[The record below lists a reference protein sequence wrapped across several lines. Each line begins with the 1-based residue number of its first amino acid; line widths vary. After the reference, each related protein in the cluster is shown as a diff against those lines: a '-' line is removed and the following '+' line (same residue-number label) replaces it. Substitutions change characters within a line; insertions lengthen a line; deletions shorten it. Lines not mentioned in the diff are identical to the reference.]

1 MNFASVATIISNT
14 LFLLFVAGIPLYAFV
29 RKVKVY
35 ESFITGAKGGIA
47 IIIKI
52 VPYLVGMIVAI
63 GMFRAS
69 GGFELIAQWLSLIL
83 PSSVFPSDVLPLA
96 LMRSLS
102 GGATYGLATE
112 VMNAHGGDSYVARLA
127 ATLMGSTDTTFYI
140 VAVYFGSVNV
150 YRTRHA
156 IPAGLIAD
164 FVSIVAAVLICTI
177 VFKTT

>member
-1 MNFASVATIISNT
+1 MSFSSAAPLISNS
-14 LFLLFVAGIPLYAFV
+14 LSLLFVAGIPLYAFI

-35 ESFITGAKGGIA
+35 ESFITGAKDGIG

-52 VPYLVGMIVAI
+52 VPYLVGMVVAI

-69 GGFELIAQWLSLIL
+69 GGFELIGQWLTPIL
-83 PSSVFPSDVLPLA
+83 PATVIPPDILPLA

-102 GGATYGLATE
+102 GGATNAMAVE
-112 VMNAHGGDSYVARLA
+112 VINAHGGDSYISRLA

-140 VAVYFGSVNV
+140 IAVYFGSVSV

-164 FVSIVAAVLICTI
+164 FVSIVAAVFICSI
-177 VFKTT
+177 VFS